1 MDKVKENPVDA
12 MEQIMDEWAN
22 IHRKDNFMNKWTSL

>member
-22 IHRKDNFMNKWTSL
+22 IQQKRQFL